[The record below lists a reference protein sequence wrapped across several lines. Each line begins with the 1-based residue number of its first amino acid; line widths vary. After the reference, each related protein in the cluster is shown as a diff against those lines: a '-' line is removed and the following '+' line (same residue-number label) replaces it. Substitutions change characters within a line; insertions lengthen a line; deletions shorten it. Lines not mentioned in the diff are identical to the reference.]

1 LRNPKQPARKA
12 RMPTARSPK
21 TLYEMYGVQVNQSI
35 RELSALSTPV
45 AIALKS
51 LIQQEIFR

>member
-1 LRNPKQPARKA
+1 
-12 RMPTARSPK
+12 MPTARSPK